1 MRQCIRKNM
10 AFAAIHVANFMVQ
23 AVLRAEVELR
33 EKAVALVDGTAP
45 QVHVV
50 AANDAAWRAGIQL
63 GMAETQA
70 QLCGVEIR
78 RRSRAQEKAAHA
90 ALLDLGW
97 SMSPRVEDHAQDTI
111 LADLAGLNSLFGA
124 DENIAREFA
133 RCAAEL
139 RLRAHVAVSANLE
152 VAVHA
157 ARGFAG
163 ITVIP
168 EGEEAKYLSGLPVQT
183 LAPSAEALETL
194 ERWGIRTCA
203 ALGAL
208 PVLELSE
215 RLGQE
220 GVRLQEL
227 ARGAHRRSLVLAE
240 PAEILEEE
248 MELDD
253 AVEDLE
259 PLAFVLGRLL
269 DQLCARL
276 AARALSAAAIRVR
289 FDLGDAFER
298 EEQVL
303 NEKFSAKRFA
313 EKAEIRAAGVN
324 AADGNG
330 QSGTSA
336 AKAELKMR
344 ENVVAKAT
352 THKDSRGTTQVQ
364 DFSASV
370 NCKDAEKTYEKVL
383 NLPVPIRDS
392 KMLLKLLRLQ
402 LQADPPAGGI
412 VKITLGADPARPRST
427 QHGLFVPNS
436 PDPEKLEL
444 TVARLAKLVGNAN
457 IGSPEL
463 TDTHRP
469 GEFRMSKF
477 FAQPNET
484 RARVKASRK
493 SGPDSDGGPAAARRP
508 ATGYRIFRP
517 RLAARV
523 ELHEGRPVKI
533 FFRGLYGRVVTASG
547 PWRISGDW
555 WREDAWQQEEWDLE
569 IRFDGGDAGGSTGS
583 AANIPASVHAIAPV
597 PDAKVQMRAGLYCVY
612 YDAAFKNWFVRG
624 MYD

>member
-1 MRQCIRKNM
+1 
-10 AFAAIHVANFMVQ
+10 MVQ
-23 AVLRAEVELR
+23 AVLRAEGDLRSEVESHD
-33 EKAVALVDGTAP
+33 KPVALVDGTALLI
-45 QVHVV
+45 HVV
-50 AANDAAWRAGIQL
+50 AANDAGWRAGIQV
-63 GMAETQA
+63 GMAQTQA

-78 RRSRAQEKAAHA
+78 RRSHAQEKAAHA

-97 SMSPRVEDHAQDTI
+97 SMSPRVEDYAQDTI

-124 DENIAREFA
+124 DENIAWEFA
-133 RCAAEL
+133 RRAAEL
-139 RLRAHVAVSANLE
+139 RLQAHVAVSANLE

-168 EGEEAKYLSGLPVQT
+168 EGEEARHLSGLPVQT
-183 LAPSAEALETL
+183 LGPSAEVLETL

-227 ARGAHRRSLVLAE
+227 ARGAHTRSLVLAE

-259 PLAFVLGRLL
+259 PLSFVLGRLL

-276 AARALSAAAIRVR
+276 ATRALSAAAIRVR

-298 EEQVL
+298 EEEVL
-303 NEKFSAKRFA
+303 NEKFSAKQFGERT
-313 EKAEIRAAGVN
+313 EIRAAGIN
-324 AADGNG
+324 AASNG
-330 QSGTSA
+330 QSGASA
-336 AKAELKMR
+336 AKVELKMQA
-344 ENVVAKAT
+344 NVMAKAM
-352 THKDSRGTTQVQ
+352 THKDSRVATQAQ

-370 NCKDAEKTYEKVL
+370 NCEDAEKTYEKVL
-383 NLPVPIRDS
+383 NLPVPMRDS

-402 LQADPPAGGI
+402 LQADPPAGAI
-412 VKITLGADPARPRST
+412 AKITLGADPARPRST
-427 QHGLFVPNS
+427 QHGLFVSNS

-444 TVARLAKLVGNAN
+444 TVARLAKLVGSAN

-469 GEFRMSKF
+469 GEFRMNKF
-477 FAQPNET
+477 FAQANET
-484 RARVKASRK
+484 RARGKARK
-493 SGPDSDGGPAAARRP
+493 KSAPGGDGGPAVVRRP
-508 ATGYRIFRP
+508 ATGCRIFRP

-523 ELHEGRPVKI
+523 ELREGRPVKI
-533 FFRGLYGRVVTASG
+533 FFRGLYGRVMTASG

-569 IRFDGGDAGGSTGS
+569 IRFDGGDAVGPVNL
-583 AANIPASVHAIAPV
+583 AANGHGIAPV

-612 YDAAFKNWFVRG
+612 YDAACRSWFVRG

>member
-10 AFAAIHVANFMVQ
+10 AFAAIHVVNFMVQ

-45 QVHVV
+45 LIHVV

-63 GMAETQA
+63 GMAQTQA

-97 SMSPRVEDHAQDTI
+97 SMSPRVEDYAQDTI
-111 LADLAGLNSLFGA
+111 LADWAGLNSLFGT

-133 RCAAEL
+133 RRAAEL
-139 RLRAHVAVSANLE
+139 RLQAHVAVSANLE

-157 ARGFAG
+157 ARGFVG

-183 LAPSAEALETL
+183 LGPSAAALETL

-227 ARGAHRRSLVLAE
+227 ARGAHTRSLVLAE

-259 PLAFVLGRLL
+259 PLSFVLGRLL

-298 EEQVL
+298 EEEVL
-303 NEKFSAKRFA
+303 NEKFLAKRFG
-313 EKAEIRAAGVN
+313 EKTGIRAAGIN
-324 AADGNG
+324 AASNG
-330 QSGTSA
+330 QSGASA
-336 AKAELKMR
+336 AKVELKMQA
-344 ENVVAKAT
+344 NVVAKAT
-352 THKDSRGTTQVQ
+352 THKDSRVATQAQ

-370 NCKDAEKTYEKVL
+370 NCKDAAKTYEKAV
-383 NLPVPIRDS
+383 NLPVPMRDS

-469 GEFRMSKF
+469 GEFRMNKF
-477 FAQPNET
+477 FARPNET
-484 RARVKASRK
+484 RGRGKASRK
-493 SGPDSDGGPAAARRP
+493 SVAGGETAARRP
-508 ATGYRIFRP
+508 ATGCRIFRP

-523 ELHEGRPVKI
+523 ELCEGRPVKI
-533 FFRGLYGRVVTASG
+533 FFRGLYGRVMTASG

-555 WREDAWQQEEWDLE
+555 WREDTWQQEEWDLE
-569 IRFDGGDAGGSTGS
+569 IRFDGGQASGSVNL
-583 AANIPASVHAIAPV
+583 AANRQGIAPV
-597 PDAKVQMRAGLYCVY
+597 PDAGVRMRAGLYCVY
-612 YDAAFKNWFVRG
+612 YDGACRSWFVRG

>member
-1 MRQCIRKNM
+1 
-10 AFAAIHVANFMVQ
+10 MVQ
-23 AVLRAEVELR
+23 AVLRAEDEVRADGELL
-33 EKAVALVDGTAP
+33 EKTVALVDGTAP
-45 QVHVV
+45 LIHVV
-50 AANDAAWRAGIQL
+50 AANEAAWRAGIQL
-63 GMAETQA
+63 GMAQTQA

-78 RRSRAQEKAAHA
+78 RRSRGLEKAAHA

-97 SMSPRVEDHAQDTI
+97 SMSPRVEDHAEDTI

-124 DENIAREFA
+124 EENIAREFA
-133 RCAAEL
+133 RRAAEL
-139 RLRAHVAVSANLE
+139 NLRVRVAVSANLE

-168 EGEEAKYLSGLPVQT
+168 EGEEARYLSGLPVQT

-208 PVLELSE
+208 PMLELSE

-227 ARGAHRRSLVLAE
+227 ARGAHARSLVLAE
-240 PAEILEEE
+240 PPEILEEE

-269 DQLCARL
+269 DQVCARL
-276 AARALSAAAIRVR
+276 ATRALSAAAIRVR
-289 FDLGDAFER
+289 FDLGDAFEK
-298 EEQVL
+298 EEQVRGK
-303 NEKFSAKRFA
+303 NPVTVAT
-313 EKAEIRAAGVN
+313 AA
-324 AADGNG
+324 A
-330 QSGTSA
+330 
-336 AKAELKMR
+336 
-344 ENVVAKAT
+344 
-352 THKDSRGTTQVQ
+352 
-364 DFSASV
+364 
-370 NCKDAEKTYEKVL
+370 KTYEKVL
-383 NLPVPIRDS
+383 NLPVPMRDS

-402 LQADPPAGGI
+402 LQADPPPGAI

-469 GEFRMSKF
+469 GEFRMNKF

-484 RARVKASRK
+484 RARGKASRK
-493 SGPDSDGGPAAARRP
+493 SVAGGDGGPTAVRRP
-508 ATGYRIFRP
+508 ATGCRIFRP

-523 ELHEGRPVKI
+523 ELREGRPVKL
-533 FFRGLYGRVVTASG
+533 FFRGLYGRVMTASG
-547 PWRISGDW
+547 PWKISGDW

-569 IRFDGGDAGGSTGS
+569 IRFDGGDASGSAGGSAS
-583 AANIPASVHAIAPV
+583 RSASVHVPMNRHAIAPV
-597 PDAKVQMRAGLYCVY
+597 PDAKAHMRAGLYCVY
-612 YDAAFKNWFVRG
+612 YDAACRSWFVRG

>member
-1 MRQCIRKNM
+1 LIRNLALFCRIRQCIRKNM

-23 AVLRAEVELR
+23 AVLRAEADLNG
-33 EKAVALVDGTAP
+33 KAVALVDGTAP
-45 QVHVV
+45 QIHVV
-50 AANDAAWRAGIQL
+50 AANNAAWRAGIQP

-133 RCAAEL
+133 RRAAEL
-139 RLRAHVAVSANLE
+139 RLQARVAVSANLE

-168 EGEEAKYLSGLPVQT
+168 EGEEARYLSGLPVQT

-227 ARGAHRRSLVLAE
+227 ARGAHTRSLVLAE
-240 PAEILEEE
+240 PAQTLEEE

-259 PLAFVLGRLL
+259 PLSFVLGRLL
-269 DQLCARL
+269 DQVCARL

-298 EEQVL
+298 EEQVRG
-303 NEKFSAKRFA
+303 K
-313 EKAEIRAAGVN
+313 
-324 AADGNG
+324 
-330 QSGTSA
+330 
-336 AKAELKMR
+336 
-344 ENVVAKAT
+344 NVVTAAVAGAAAAA
-352 THKDSRGTTQVQ
+352 SEVQ
-364 DFSASV
+364 A
-370 NCKDAEKTYEKVL
+370 AAKTYEKTL
-383 NLPVPIRDS
+383 NLPVPMRDS

-469 GEFRMSKF
+469 GEFRMNKF

-484 RARVKASRK
+484 RARGKASRK
-493 SGPDSDGGPAAARRP
+493 SVAGGDGGPTAVRRP
-508 ATGYRIFRP
+508 ATGCRIFRP

-523 ELHEGRPVKI
+523 ELREGRPVKL
-533 FFRGLYGRVVTASG
+533 FFRGLYGRVMTASG
-547 PWRISGDW
+547 PWKISGDW

-569 IRFDGGDAGGSTGS
+569 IRFDGGDASGSAGGSAS
-583 AANIPASVHAIAPV
+583 RSASVHVPMNRHAIAPV
-597 PDAKVQMRAGLYCVY
+597 PDAKAHMRAGLYCVY
-612 YDAAFKNWFVRG
+612 YDAACRSWFVRG